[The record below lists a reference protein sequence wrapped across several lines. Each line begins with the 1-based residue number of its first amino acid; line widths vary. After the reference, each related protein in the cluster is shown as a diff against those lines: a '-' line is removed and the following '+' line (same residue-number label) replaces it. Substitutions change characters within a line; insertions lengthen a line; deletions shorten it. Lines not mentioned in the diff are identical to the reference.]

1 MKKIKLFSL
10 VMACLLCLT
19 GIGNISMADETN
31 ISSSNSKFKATLD
44 GNDRITATIDGEEYT
59 FGEEIELSK
68 GTHEITFNNV
78 PEGYIVEDIMK
89 TGVRVLL
96 GEPLDEEDKT
106 TQTLKFDIL
115 ENRSSIKFV
124 TLGLNYRVF
133 IDTIETDD
141 TKVKLYGKPGSSFK
155 LYKNSIEY
163 KNGVFDKNGQAV
175 VNIDRAEALNTYSVI
190 SKDEKGAGFNTTIVN
205 SIIKELSINLKSMKV
220 GDKEITGKF
229 TAGKI
234 SNILG
239 EITIDTAPI
248 IGYIYNSE
256 NNEFKTLDEITI
268 LDNNFTINY
277 EEGLANGD
285 VIYVSCGV
293 PANSVHDS
301 ALVGTERKTNV
312 KRLSGPNRLVTAV
325 KIARESYPKT
335 DAVVIA
341 NGYISADALAAGPL
355 ANELNAPIL
364 LVEDDFV
371 IQDVV
376 SYIKES
382 GVKKIYIAGGPNS
395 VTDKVVSNL
404 KPSISTE
411 TERISGSDRYETSL
425 KIAEKLVENHDYKKS
440 VIFANGTDA
449 KDADALAA
457 STYATQSKQ
466 AIVLTR
472 ENATTDKVKTG
483 LKSLGITSVE
493 IVGGPKTV
501 SDKAVTDAGLT
512 VGDRISG
519 SNRYETSLE
528 IAKKLE
534 NVNSIIIANGYKS
547 ADALASAP
555 LAKTKN
561 AAILLSTENSI
572 TDSQTEFIKGK
583 KPIGTIYIAGGPK
596 SVFETLETSLEE
608 LIK

>member
-10 VMACLLCLT
+10 VMAYLLCLT

-89 TGVRVLL
+89 TGVRVLP

-335 DAVVIA
+335 DAVIIA

-501 SDKAVTDAGLT
+501 SDKA
-512 VGDRISG
+512 
-519 SNRYETSLE
+519 
-528 IAKKLE
+528 
-534 NVNSIIIANGYKS
+534 
-547 ADALASAP
+547 
-555 LAKTKN
+555 
-561 AAILLSTENSI
+561 
-572 TDSQTEFIKGK
+572 
-583 KPIGTIYIAGGPK
+583 
-596 SVFETLETSLEE
+596 
-608 LIK
+608 